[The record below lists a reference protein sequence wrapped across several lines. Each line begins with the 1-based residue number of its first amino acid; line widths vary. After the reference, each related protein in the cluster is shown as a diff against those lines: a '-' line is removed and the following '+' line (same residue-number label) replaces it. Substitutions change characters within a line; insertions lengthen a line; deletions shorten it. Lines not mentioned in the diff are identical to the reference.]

1 MHYKGLLC
9 VAWLWAHSWPP
20 HDFFQAWLLFGT
32 IPASIVCCL
41 RHFCLHLSLHLL
53 QWWRMEKK
61 VNMFIFQNS
70 PNDCLQS
77 FESVK
82 TVTIF
87 KWFCQESA
95 FMLLAPF
102 VLLSGMT
109 KFAIFLRRSNYSVMH
124 NKWRQIVKLFLLFPS
139 VYVYDIKAV
148 VSSLKYMKAP
158 SKIYLLEGKLSP
170 KTEEIW
176 TDDFHF
182 AKKMIWILKLR
193 AIFFSVFC

>member
-1 MHYKGLLC
+1 MLGYGPILGLLM
-9 VAWLWAHSWPP
+9 S
-20 HDFFQAWLLFGT
+20 FFQAWLLFGT

-53 QWWRMEKK
+53 HWWWMEKK
-61 VNMFIFQNS
+61 VNMFILQNS
-70 PNDCLQS
+70 PNNCLQS

-124 NKWRQIVKLFLLFPS
+124 NKWRQINFSCFSPMFMYMGSKLWFLLWNIWKPPVRYIYWKSNFL
-139 VYVYDIKAV
+139 
-148 VSSLKYMKAP
+148 LKQKRF
-158 SKIYLLEGKLSP
+158 GQ
-170 KTEEIW
+170 
-176 TDDFHF
+176 
-182 AKKMIWILKLR
+182 MISILPRKW
-193 AIFFSVFC
+193 FEF